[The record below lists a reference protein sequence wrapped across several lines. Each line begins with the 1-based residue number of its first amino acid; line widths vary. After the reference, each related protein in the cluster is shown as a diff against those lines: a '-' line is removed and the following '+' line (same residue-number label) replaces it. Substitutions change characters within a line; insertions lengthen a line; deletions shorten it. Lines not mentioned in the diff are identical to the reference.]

1 MILVTLSTERAH
13 VVRVALRSSSLT
25 IRVRLV
31 LNWVKRGVKILLL
44 LLRRSLALSVELT
57 SVGVVIVVDYILGR
71 VV

>member
-1 MILVTLSTERAH
+1 MILDTLPTECAH
-13 VVRVALRSSSLT
+13 VVRVALSSSGLA

-57 SVGVVIVVDYILGR
+57 SVGVVIVVDYILGG
-71 VV
+71 VA